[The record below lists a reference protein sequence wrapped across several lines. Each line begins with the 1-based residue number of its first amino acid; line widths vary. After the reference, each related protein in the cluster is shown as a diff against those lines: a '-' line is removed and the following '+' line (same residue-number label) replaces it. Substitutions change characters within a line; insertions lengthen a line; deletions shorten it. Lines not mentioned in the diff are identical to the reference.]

1 MPFFYSYSIHIY
13 ILKYTYNLVII
24 LGGIFM
30 KNLIKNWLD
39 KLAAANEKSF
49 GKGTLSCCELSKN
62 QKPANK

>member
-1 MPFFYSYSIHIY
+1 
-13 ILKYTYNLVII
+13 
-24 LGGIFM
+24 M